1 VSFLKNLKEKAKDFT
16 GLGLNAQEEYA
27 RAYEKGVL
35 LQKYQDAMALF
46 ERAAAKF
53 EQDGNKGMARRARA
67 NGALYSLVN
76 GGGHAVV
83 PRAISALEG
92 LDEIEHIGSQHEV
105 VPVAPMV
112 AELRALNREGLA
124 QSASDRASR
133 IEHYREASNLLMP
146 LGNEPLQFA
155 EYLSLTGPVS
165 KYSSRGLYYLGFS
178 DYHSAFASVNASPEE
193 AHNFLQKAL
202 GSFRAA
208 GAEEMA
214 KKTSGYIENVKSKRH
229 CWMCGREMQGEGLF
243 YEYYPT
249 DAGSYQQSLIEQ
261 LEQDTGM
268 LDREGHVTLC
278 TVCGQAVENQADKY
292 ATMRAQEVREW
303 AEAEFAHVAT
313 RINDIVEEVNNINN
327 RIRELQ
333 RAAHTHSG

>member
-1 VSFLKNLKEKAKDFT
+1 MSFLKSFKEKAKDLT
-16 GLGLNAQEEYA
+16 GLGLNAQEQYS

-35 LQKYQDAMALF
+35 LQKYQDAAGLF
-46 ERAAAKF
+46 EKAAAKF
-53 EQDGNKGMARRARA
+53 SDDGNTVMAKRAHA
-67 NGALYSLVN
+67 NAALYSLV
-76 GGGHAVV
+76 GGGGYAVV
-83 PRAISALEG
+83 PTVISALEG
-92 LDEIEHIGSQHEV
+92 LEEIEHIGSQREMV
-105 VPVAPMV
+105 RVAPIV
-112 AELRALNREGLA
+112 AELRALNRESLA

-165 KYSSRGLYYLGFS
+165 KYFSRAVYYQGFA

-193 AHNFLQKAL
+193 AHNLLQKAL
-202 GSFRAA
+202 GSFRSA
-208 GAEEMA
+208 GAEEME
-214 KKTSGYIENVKSKRH
+214 KKTAGYIENVKSKRH

-249 DAGSYQQSLIEQ
+249 ETGVYQRGLVEQ

-278 TVCGQAVENQADKY
+278 TVCGRAVENQADKY

-303 AEAEFAHVAT
+303 AESEFAHVAS
-313 RINDIVEEVNNINN
+313 RINEIVDAVNNIND

-333 RAAHTHSG
+333 RTAHTHSG